1 MCSLVKC
8 LDSILITDFIGSRL
22 EQEEKMPARQA
33 QLVKEILN
41 YSAVYGFN
49 KLPPKIMA
57 KAGIAMTK
65 YHMTYQDAYDL
76 YGKYIGN
83 WGDAVPTFRFEA
95 VKNGKVVKVVEKSP
109 VRQVVLEARADH
121 TDLREGATY
130 DVAAI
135 RLTARDGSGN
145 RLPFF
150 NGTVELAAEGPIQI
164 IGPRLLQ
171 LRGGC
176 GGTYVKTAGE
186 AGEASLTLAIRQ
198 GERITVRFRITREE

>member
-1 MCSLVKC
+1 
-8 LDSILITDFIGSRL
+8 
-22 EQEEKMPARQA
+22 
-33 QLVKEILN
+33 
-41 YSAVYGFN
+41 
-49 KLPPKIMA
+49 MA

-65 YHMTYQDAYDL
+65 YRMTFQDAYDL

-176 GGTYVKTAGE
+176 GGTYVKTTGQAGQ
-186 AGEASLTLAIRQ
+186 ATLTLRSDQAQPVQIQ
-198 GERITVRFRITREE
+198 FDVTIQE